1 MLSGAVC
8 LAVLILILTRT
19 GESCGFEAEHQ
30 HGAMIQQQEVGEADG
45 SYGAEEADCFYGA
58 EVDPCWGLRCLRG
71 PGEMCGGILE
81 KNKG

>member
-1 MLSGAVC
+1 MLSGTVC

-30 HGAMIQQQEVGEADG
+30 HGARIREQEV
-45 SYGAEEADCFYGA
+45 EEADCLYGV